1 MVGSSVTAAF
11 PGSAN
16 QPAVGVARWFQS
28 LQCFGS
34 FMVGAHPAFR
44 AAQVGGRAPGS
55 SASASLLGSVVRPFQ
70 SMRGSGSSVV
80 GARGGWRPAGLP
92 GFGEF
97 ARVGRFAFGGWRPC
111 RVWPL
116 GLVSFGRCAQA
127 NRRAPVFMASG
138 GKGVLGFM
146 GTSRL
151 TFRST
156 GRRGGTA
163 ASTKPCRPGAGQLR
177 C

>member
-34 FMVGAHPAFR
+34 FMVGAHRAFR

-55 SASASLLGSVVRPFQ
+55 SASASVQASVGRPFQ
-70 SMRGSGSSVV
+70 SLRGFGSSAV
-80 GARGGWRPAGLP
+80 GARGRWRPTGLR
-92 GFGEF
+92 GFGQF
-97 ARVGRFAFGGWRPC
+97 ALVGRFAFGGWRSCP
-111 RVWPL
+111 VWPL
-116 GLVSFGRCAQA
+116 GVVSFGRCAQA
-127 NRRAPVFMASG
+127 NRRAPVFMASA

-146 GTSRL
+146 GSRL

-163 ASTKPCRPGAGQLR
+163 ASTKSCRPGAGQLS